1 MEIEIFFI
9 NLYNNKRGHMSH
21 PIWSNIFRNL
31 KGNESETEIA
41 LKQVPVFENL
51 TRSELKEISKIVH
64 KREFLKDEYVFKFNT
79 PGLGMYII
87 INGEIIVEGD
97 DGTEFARLKEG
108 DFFGETAL
116 ISEDKRS
123 ANSKAFMDT
132 RIIAFFRSDLLEI
145 IRRNPSFG
153 TKILFN
159 LSNIMAKRLKKSN
172 SLLQDK
178 ETNL

>member
-1 MEIEIFFI
+1 
-9 NLYNNKRGHMSH
+9 MSH
-21 PIWSNIFRNL
+21 PIWSNIFKNL
-31 KGNESETEIA
+31 KRSESETEIA
-41 LKQVPVFENL
+41 LKQVPVFEKL

-79 PGLGMYII
+79 PGLGMYVII
-87 INGEIIVEGD
+87 KGEIVIEGD
-97 DGTEFARLKEG
+97 DGVEFARLQEG

-123 ANSKAFMDT
+123 ANAKAFTDT
-132 RIIAFFRSDLLEI
+132 LIIAFFRSDLLEI

-159 LSNIMAKRLKKSN
+159 LSNIMATRLKKSN
-172 SLLQDK
+172 SILQDK
-178 ETNL
+178 ETD

>member
-1 MEIEIFFI
+1 
-9 NLYNNKRGHMSH
+9 MSH

>member
-1 MEIEIFFI
+1 
-9 NLYNNKRGHMSH
+9 MSH
-21 PIWSNIFRNL
+21 PIWSNIFKNL
-31 KGNESETEIA
+31 RRAESETEIA
-41 LKQVPVFENL
+41 LKQVPVFESL

-64 KREFLKDEYVFKFNT
+64 QREFLKDEYVFKFNT

-87 INGEIIVEGD
+87 LKGEIIIEGD
-97 DGTEFARLKEG
+97 DDTEFARLQGG

-116 ISEDKRS
+116 INEDKRS
-123 ANSKAFMDT
+123 ANAKAFTDT
-132 RIIAFFRSDLLEI
+132 HVIAFFRSDLLEI

-159 LSNIMAKRLKKSN
+159 LSNIMAKRLRKSN

-178 ETNL
+178 ENN